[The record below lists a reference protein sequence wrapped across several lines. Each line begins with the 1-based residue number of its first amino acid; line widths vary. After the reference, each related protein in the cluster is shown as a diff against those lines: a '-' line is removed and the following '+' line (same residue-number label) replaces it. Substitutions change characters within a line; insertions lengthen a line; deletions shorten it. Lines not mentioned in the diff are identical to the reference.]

1 MNILHVKGANNRI
14 SQYKHVFLNLF
25 YKVDGY
31 LHPILLDN
39 FVFLVPSFFLF
50 INILLSEIFYPSIF
64 FTSMY
69 ICFFRKKKL
78 MWNEILLLKYI
89 HLFLQ
94 EPLFTFSSVFYMVM
108 FWFLYNTEYYD
119 NYFFYDECII
129 CFEKKFMGTIFDC
142 CPYVRLCK
150 QCEEKVERC
159 PICKN

>member
-1 MNILHVKGANNRI
+1 
-14 SQYKHVFLNLF
+14 
-25 YKVDGY
+25 
-31 LHPILLDN
+31 
-39 FVFLVPSFFLF
+39 
-50 INILLSEIFYPSIF
+50 
-64 FTSMY
+64 
-69 ICFFRKKKL
+69 

-129 CFEKKFMGTIFDC
+129 
-142 CPYVRLCK
+142 VRLCK